1 MHSHNKSSAK
11 EDSEDVKMNPALF
24 NPLLFLPSFNA
35 QNQRDEESAGNELD
49 EFNLHRG
56 ELSVSEKYRYDL
68 SRAQLKATSNTS
80 ALLAGFAM
88 VALVELHYDEKM
100 PRYLLIIL
108 GIVTTLLVSFHL
120 IALMISTCLLP
131 YIDAN
136 GCTKDSPHNRLKFYI
151 ELSWLF
157 STCIGLL
164 LFLVEI
170 GIIFFVKFLAI
181 DFILG
186 AYITTAILIPVFIV
200 FILISCLLHRERYS
214 HSVERVNTKVKFLEN
229 IIESGN
235 SNPLLSTKQ
244 RPANFEVV

>member
-1 MHSHNKSSAK
+1 MKSSKNKSSVK
-11 EDSEDVKMNPALF
+11 EDLEDVKMNPTLF
-24 NPLLFLPSFNA
+24 NPSLFLPSFKT
-35 QNQRDEESAGNELD
+35 QQQQRDEESAGNDMD

-88 VALVELHYDEKM
+88 VALVELHYDENM

-151 ELSWLF
+151 EL
-157 STCIGLL
+157 
-164 LFLVEI
+164 
-170 GIIFFVKFLAI
+170 
-181 DFILG
+181 
-186 AYITTAILIPVFIV
+186 
-200 FILISCLLHRERYS
+200 
-214 HSVERVNTKVKFLEN
+214 
-229 IIESGN
+229 
-235 SNPLLSTKQ
+235 
-244 RPANFEVV
+244 